1 MGEKRISAIMN
12 NSKGLQLV
20 KFPSHPSAKPTQ
32 PGAELE
38 QLLAMLDIGKN
49 QFLKWKELV
58 RVMRQLDK
66 DLTFDEISALAQRHA
81 QNYERFLVSN
91 APIRALEVRVGE
103 MKFWTTILN
112 RPDGI
117 KESTFERM
125 LPENALLQ
133 VWRQADEEFDDI
145 PLLFQDLA
153 EVSREGL
160 SRTQQYS
167 NDRSLTLE
175 VSKNEIGEY
184 KIKLSFVV
192 GHETDED
199 AELLDLSDT
208 EEIPKVVAIPASQ
221 VQSVL
226 PNVHRSIPAYLYSA
240 AVAVLILGLIVA
252 VNGRHPFQLVDDSV
266 PKLASTSP
274 SSEKEKTEEQH
285 SVLLKTETDSRKVE
299 DTSTRK
305 ESGNVSPDGTSTSL
319 INATGN
325 DYNGGGNP
333 TVGTPTSATVIFTV
347 TLASLNENMEAGI
360 FNTLLIRQRGF
371 EDDGSDKDMVL
382 LTVAEPMAVPK
393 PTSMLLLG
401 TGLIGAA
408 AGLRKRLRR

>member
-12 NSKGLQLV
+12 NSKDLQLV
-20 KFPSHPSAKPTQ
+20 KFPGHPSPKPTQ

-38 QLLAMLDIGKN
+38 QLLAMLDIDKN
-49 QFLKWKELV
+49 QFIKWKQLV
-58 RVMRQLDK
+58 RVMRQLGK
-66 DLTFDEISALAQRHA
+66 DLSFDEISALARRHA
-81 QNYERFLVSN
+81 QNYERFLLSN

-199 AELLDLSDT
+199 AELPDSSDT
-208 EEIPKVVAIPASQ
+208 EEIPKVVAISASK
-221 VQSVL
+221 VESVL

-240 AVAVLILGLIVA
+240 AVAVLIFGLILA
-252 VNGRHPFQLVDDSV
+252 IIGGHPFQHDTV
-266 PKLASTSP
+266 PNLASTSP
-274 SSEKEKTEEQH
+274 SGEKEKTEEQDW
-285 SVLLKTETDSRKVE
+285 VLLKTERDSRKVE
-299 DTSTRK
+299 DSCTRK
-305 ESGNVSPDGTSTSL
+305 ESGNVSPNGTSTSL
-319 INATGN
+319 ISAIGN
-325 DYNGGGNP
+325 DYNGEGILTVDPP
-333 TVGTPTSATVIFTV
+333 TGATVIFTV
-347 TLASLNENMEAGI
+347 TLANLNMNTEGSI
-360 FNTLLIRQRGF
+360 FNSTVVFQRGF
-371 EDDGSDKDMVL
+371 EDDAVMATMSSS
-382 LTVAEPMAVPK
+382 EPVPA
-393 PTSMLLLG
+393 PTSMFLLG
-401 TGLIGAA
+401 TGLLGLA
-408 AGLRKRLRR
+408 AGLRKRLR

>member
-1 MGEKRISAIMN
+1 MGEKRISTIMN

-20 KFPSHPSAKPTQ
+20 KFPSHPSPKPTQ

-49 QFLKWKELV
+49 QFIKWKQLV
-58 RVMRQLDK
+58 RVMRQLGK

-81 QNYERFLVSN
+81 QNYERFLASN

-199 AELLDLSDT
+199 AELPDSSDT
-208 EEIPKVVAIPASQ
+208 EEIPKVVAIPSQ
-221 VQSVL
+221 VQRVL

-240 AVAVLILGLIVA
+240 AVAVLIFGLILA
-252 VNGRHPFQLVDDSV
+252 VNPFQHVDDTV

-274 SSEKEKTEEQH
+274 SGEKEKTEEQH
-285 SVLLKTETDSRKVE
+285 WVLLKTERDSRKVE
-299 DTSTRK
+299 DIGTRK
-305 ESGNVSPDGTSTSL
+305 ESGNVSPYGISTSL
-319 INATGN
+319 ISATGN
-325 DYNGGGNP
+325 DYNVEGIL
-333 TVGTPTSATVIFTV
+333 TVGTPTGATVIFTV
-347 TLASLNENMEAGI
+347 TLANLNENTEGSI
-360 FNTLLIRQRGF
+360 FNSTVVFQRGF
-371 EDDGSDKDMVL
+371 EDDGSDKDM
-382 LTVAEPMAVPK
+382 A
-393 PTSMLLLG
+393 S
-401 TGLIGAA
+401 
-408 AGLRKRLRR
+408 